1 MMTITIKP
9 YQHRYKDAI
18 LSLSIESW
26 ATVFY
31 QMRSA
36 VPAFVYDNFYPQGW
50 ESRQTADLSQ
60 VLDEASSQTL
70 LAFSDDELAGWLAYR
85 IHPEDR
91 MGEIYVVA
99 VSPKHQG
106 RGIATR
112 LLETACQ
119 KITQAG
125 MKMVM
130 VETGGDPGH
139 LPARQTYEA
148 FGFEPWPVARY
159 FKKL

>member
-1 MMTITIKP
+1 
-9 YQHRYKDAI
+9 
-18 LSLSIESW
+18 
-26 ATVFY
+26 
-31 QMRSA
+31 MRSA

-106 RGIATR
+106 RA
-112 LLETACQ
+112 LLQGC
-119 KITQAG
+119 
-125 MKMVM
+125 
-130 VETGGDPGH
+130 
-139 LPARQTYEA
+139 
-148 FGFEPWPVARY
+148 W
-159 FKKL
+159 KLLVRKSLKLA

>member
-1 MMTITIKP
+1 MTISIKS
-9 YQHRYKDAI
+9 YQSHYKEAI

-26 ATVFY
+26 AAVFPK
-31 QMRSA
+31 MRSA
-36 VPAFVYDNFYPQGW
+36 VPDFVYDNFYPQGW

-60 VLDEASSQTL
+60 VLDGKSNQIL
-70 LAFSDDELAGWLAYR
+70 LAFSDDELAGWIAYH
-85 IHPEDR
+85 IHPEDK
-91 MGEIYVVA
+91 MGEIYVLAVA
-99 VSPKHQG
+99 PKHQG
-106 RGIATR
+106 KGVATK
-112 LLETACQ
+112 LMEDACQ

-139 LPARQTYEA
+139 LPARKTYEA
-148 FGFEPWPVARY
+148 FGFKTWPVARY